1 MKVLILKLTSMGDL
15 MHALPAL
22 TEAEQNIKNISFDW
36 VVDKAF
42 SSVPGW
48 HPAVDKIIKTDHRN
62 WKKQLFSSEPREALN
77 LVKKEINATDYDY
90 VVDMQNNLK
99 SAFLSFLSDHRV
111 TGMDASSSREYP
123 AHWAYSNKV
132 NINKSLHA
140 IDRQKELLA
149 SSLGYSPTSDINYG
163 ISKVKFL
170 EPAMALPARYVVLVQ
185 NASWPTK
192 QWPVASWKDLVKH
205 LDGRGVNVLLPS
217 GNKEELLRA
226 KDIASVSKKATAL
239 EILPLN
245 EVAYIIDNADY
256 CICSDTGLAHLSAV
270 VGTPSLTLYG
280 PTDTSLIGTTGI
292 DQNHLISINGDIN
305 SITLDAVIKEINT
318 NYPKD
323 RGFT

>member
-192 QWPVASWKDLVKH
+192 QWPVSSWKDLVKH
-205 LDGRGVNVLLPS
+205 LDGHGVNVLLPS

-226 KDIASVSKKATAL
+226 KDIASVSEKATAL

-270 VGTPSLTLYG
+270 VNTPSLTLYG
-280 PTDTSLIGTTGI
+280 PTDINLIGTKGNNQI
-292 DQNHLISINGDIN
+292 HIVGDNGDIN
-305 SITLDAVIKEINT
+305 NISVEEVINKLPIV
-318 NYPKD
+318 
-323 RGFT
+323 

>member
-1 MKVLILKLTSMGDL
+1 MGDL

-226 KDIASVSKKATAL
+226 KDIASVSEKATAL

-270 VGTPSLTLYG
+270 VNTPSLTLYG
-280 PTDTSLIGTTGI
+280 PTDINLIGTKGNNQRHI
-292 DQNHLISINGDIN
+292 VGDNGDIN
-305 SITLDAVIKEINT
+305 NISVEEVINKLPIV
-318 NYPKD
+318 
-323 RGFT
+323 

>member
-42 SSVPGW
+42 SSVPSW

-62 WKKQLFSSEPREALN
+62 WRKQFLSSESREALN
-77 LVKKEINATDYDY
+77 LVKKEINATDYDF

-123 AHWAYSNKV
+123 AHWAYSKKV
-132 NINKSLHA
+132 NIKKSLHA

-149 SSLGYSPTSDINYG
+149 STLGYKSVPGVDYG

-170 EPAMALPARYVVLVQ
+170 KPAFELPTNYMVLVQ

-192 QWPVASWKDLVKH
+192 QWPVAYWKDLVKY
-205 LDGRGVNVLLPS
+205 LGDRGVNVILPS
-217 GNKEELLRA
+217 GSEDELMRA
-226 KDIASVSKKATAL
+226 KEISSVSERAKAL
-239 EILPLN
+239 EVLPLN
-245 EVAYIIDNADY
+245 EVAHIIDNADY

-270 VGTPSLTLYG
+270 VNTSSLTLYG
-280 PTDTSLIGTTGI
+280 PTDTKLIGTKGNNQI
-292 DQNHLISINGDIN
+292 HIVGDNSDIN
-305 SITLDAVIKEINT
+305 NISVQEVINQLPI
-318 NYPKD
+318 
-323 RGFT
+323 G

>member
-192 QWPVASWKDLVKH
+192 QWPVSSWKDLVKH
-205 LDGRGVNVLLPS
+205 LDGHGVNVLLPS

-226 KDIASVSKKATAL
+226 KDIASVSEKATAL

-270 VGTPSLTLYG
+270 VNTPSLTLYG
-280 PTDTSLIGTTGI
+280 PTDINLIGTKGNNQSHI
-292 DQNHLISINGDIN
+292 VGDNGDIN
-305 SITLDAVIKEINT
+305 NISVEEVINKLPIV
-318 NYPKD
+318 
-323 RGFT
+323 

>member
-77 LVKKEINATDYDY
+77 LVKKEINATDYDF

-192 QWPVASWKDLVKH
+192 QWPVSSWKDLVKH
-205 LDGRGVNVLLPS
+205 LDGHGVNVLLPS

-226 KDIASVSKKATAL
+226 KDIASVSEKATAL

-270 VGTPSLTLYG
+270 VNTPSLTLYG
-280 PTDTSLIGTTGI
+280 PTDINLIGTKGNNQI
-292 DQNHLISINGDIN
+292 HIVGDNGDIN
-305 SITLDAVIKEINT
+305 NISVEEVINKLPIV
-318 NYPKD
+318 
-323 RGFT
+323 

>member
-22 TEAEQNIKNISFDW
+22 TDAKQNIKNISFDW

-42 SSVPGW
+42 SSVPSW

-62 WKKQLFSSEPREALN
+62 WKKQLFSSESREALK
-77 LVKKEINATDYDY
+77 LVKKEINATDYDF

-140 IDRQKELLA
+140 IDRQKKLLA
-149 SSLGYSPTSDINYG
+149 SSLGYSPASDINYG
-163 ISKVKFL
+163 VSKIKFL
-170 EPAMALPARYVVLVQ
+170 EPAMALPDNYVVLVQ

-192 QWPVASWKDLVKH
+192 QWPVACWKYLVKH
-205 LDGRGVNVLLPS
+205 FDDCGVNVLLPS
-217 GNKEELLRA
+217 GNREELMRA

-270 VGTPSLTLYG
+270 VNTPSLTLYG
-280 PTDTSLIGTTGI
+280 PTDINLIGTKGNNQRHI
-292 DQNHLISINGDIN
+292 VGDNGDIN
-305 SITLDAVIKEINT
+305 NISVEEVINKLPIV
-318 NYPKD
+318 
-323 RGFT
+323 

>member
-42 SSVPGW
+42 SSVPSW
-48 HPAVDKIIKTDHRN
+48 HPAVDKIIKTDHRH
-62 WKKQLFSSEPREALN
+62 WKKQFFSSESREALN
-77 LVKKEINATDYDY
+77 LVKKEINATDYDF

-99 SAFLSFLSDHRV
+99 SAFLSFLSNHRV

-123 AHWAYSNKV
+123 AHWAYYNKV

-149 SSLGYSPTSDINYG
+149 SSLGYSPTSGINYG

-170 EPAMALPARYVVLVQ
+170 EPAAELPANYVVLVQ
-185 NASWPTK
+185 NASWLTK
-192 QWPVASWKDLVKH
+192 QWPVAYWKDLIKH
-205 LDGRGVNVLLPS
+205 LDDCCVNVLLPS
-217 GNKEELLRA
+217 GNKEELMRA
-226 KDIASVSKKATAL
+226 KDIVSVSEQATAL

-270 VGTPSLTLYG
+270 VNTPSLTLYG
-280 PTDTSLIGTTGI
+280 PTDTKLIGTKG
-292 DQNHLISINGDIN
+292 NHQIHIIGDNGDIN
-305 SITLDAVIKEINT
+305 NIKVSEVIDTLERNSSLFD
-318 NYPKD
+318 
-323 RGFT
+323 

>member
-62 WKKQLFSSEPREALN
+62 WRKQFLSSESREALN
-77 LVKKEINATDYDY
+77 LVKKEINTTDYDF

-99 SAFLSFLSDHRV
+99 SAFLSFLTNHKV
-111 TGMDASSSREYP
+111 AGMDASSSREYP
-123 AHWAYSNKV
+123 AHWAYSKKV
-132 NINKSLHA
+132 NINKNLHA
-140 IDRQKELLA
+140 IERQKELLA
-149 SSLGYSPTSDINYG
+149 STLGYTSASDIDYG

-170 EPAMALPARYVVLVQ
+170 KPALELPANYMVLVQ
-185 NASWPTK
+185 NASWLTK
-192 QWPVASWKDLVKH
+192 QWPVAYWKDLVKH
-205 LDGRGVNVLLPS
+205 LDDQGVSVLLPS
-217 GNKEELLRA
+217 GNKDELMRA
-226 KDIASVSKKATAL
+226 KDISSVSEKATAL

-256 CICSDTGLAHLSAV
+256 CVCSDTGLAHLSAV
-270 VGTPSLTLYG
+270 VNTPSLTLYG
-280 PTDTSLIGTTGI
+280 PTDTKLIGTKG
-292 DQNHLISINGDIN
+292 NHQIHIIGDNSDIN
-305 SITLDAVIKEINT
+305 NISVEEVINKLPIA
-318 NYPKD
+318 
-323 RGFT
+323 

>member
-1 MKVLILKLTSMGDL
+1 MGDL

-22 TEAEQNIKNISFDW
+22 TEAEQNIKDIRFDW

-42 SSVPGW
+42 SSVPSW
-48 HPAVDKIIKTDHRN
+48 HPAVDKIIQTDHRN
-62 WKKQLFSSEPREALN
+62 WKKQLFSSKSREALN
-77 LVKKEINATDYDY
+77 LVKKEINATDYDF

-99 SAFLSFLSDHRV
+99 SAFLSFLSDHKI

-132 NINKSLHA
+132 KINKSLHA

-149 SSLGYSPTSDINYG
+149 SSLGYSSTSDINYG

-170 EPAMALPARYVVLVQ
+170 EPVMALPDNYVVFVQ

-192 QWPVASWKDLVKH
+192 QWPIDCWKELVKH
-205 LDGRGVNVLLPS
+205 FNDCGVNVLLPS

-226 KDIASVSKKATAL
+226 KEIASVSEKATAL

-270 VGTPSLTLYG
+270 VNTPSLTLYG
-280 PTDTSLIGTTGI
+280 PTDTNLIGTKGNN
-292 DQNHLISINGDIN
+292 QSHSIGNNGDIN
-305 SITLDAVIKEINT
+305 NISVEEVINKLPIV
-318 NYPKD
+318 
-323 RGFT
+323 

>member
-205 LDGRGVNVLLPS
+205 LHGHGVNVLLPS

-226 KDIASVSKKATAL
+226 KDIASVSEKATAL

-270 VGTPSLTLYG
+270 VNTPSLTLYG
-280 PTDTSLIGTTGI
+280 PTDINLIGTKGNNQSHI
-292 DQNHLISINGDIN
+292 VGDNGDIN
-305 SITLDAVIKEINT
+305 NISVEEVINKLPIV
-318 NYPKD
+318 
-323 RGFT
+323 

>member
-22 TEAEQNIKNISFDW
+22 TEAKQNIKNIRFDW

-62 WKKQLFSSEPREALN
+62 WKKQLFSSESREALN
-77 LVKKEINATDYDY
+77 LVKKEINSTDYDL

-99 SAFLSFLSDHRV
+99 SAFLSFLSGHRV

-205 LDGRGVNVLLPS
+205 LHGRDVNVLLPS

-226 KDIASVSKKATAL
+226 KDIASVSEKATAL

-270 VGTPSLTLYG
+270 VNTPSLTLYG
-280 PTDTSLIGTTGI
+280 PTDINLIGTKGNNQRHI
-292 DQNHLISINGDIN
+292 VGDNDDIN
-305 SITLDAVIKEINT
+305 NISVEEVINKLPIV
-318 NYPKD
+318 
-323 RGFT
+323 

>member
-1 MKVLILKLTSMGDL
+1 MGDL

-62 WKKQLFSSEPREALN
+62 WKKQLFSLEPREALN
-77 LVKKEINATDYDY
+77 LVKKEINATDYDF

-99 SAFLSFLSDHRV
+99 SAFLAFLSDHRV

-132 NINKSLHA
+132 NIKKSLHA

-192 QWPVASWKDLVKH
+192 QWPVAYWKDLVKH
-205 LDGRGVNVLLPS
+205 LDGQGVNVLLPS
-217 GNKEELLRA
+217 GDKEELLRA
-226 KDIASVSKKATAL
+226 KDIASVSEKATAL

-270 VGTPSLTLYG
+270 VNTPSLTLYG
-280 PTDTSLIGTTGI
+280 PTDINLIGTKGNNQSHI
-292 DQNHLISINGDIN
+292 IGDNGHINNISVEEVINKLPI
-305 SITLDAVIKEINT
+305 V
-318 NYPKD
+318 
-323 RGFT
+323 

>member
-170 EPAMALPARYVVLVQ
+170 EPAMPLPARYVVLVQ

-192 QWPVASWKDLVKH
+192 QWPVACWKDLVKH
-205 LDGRGVNVLLPS
+205 LDGHGVNVLLPS

-226 KDIASVSKKATAL
+226 KDIASVSEKATAL

-270 VGTPSLTLYG
+270 VNTPSLTLYG
-280 PTDTSLIGTTGI
+280 PTDINLIGTKGNNQI
-292 DQNHLISINGDIN
+292 HIVGDNGDIN
-305 SITLDAVIKEINT
+305 NISVEEVIKKLPIV
-318 NYPKD
+318 
-323 RGFT
+323 

>member
-22 TEAEQNIKNISFDW
+22 TEAEQNITNISFDW

-99 SAFLSFLSDHRV
+99 SAFLSLLSDHRV

-170 EPAMALPARYVVLVQ
+170 EPAMALPTPYVVLVQ

-192 QWPVASWKDLVKH
+192 QWPITCWKDLVLH
-205 LDGRGVNVLLPS
+205 LDGYGVNVLLPS

-226 KDIASVSKKATAL
+226 KDIASVSEKATAL

-270 VGTPSLTLYG
+270 VNTPSLTLYG
-280 PTDTSLIGTTGI
+280 PTDINLIGTKGNNQRHI
-292 DQNHLISINGDIN
+292 VGDNGDIN
-305 SITLDAVIKEINT
+305 NISVEEVINKLPIV
-318 NYPKD
+318 
-323 RGFT
+323 

>member
-1 MKVLILKLTSMGDL
+1 MGDL

-170 EPAMALPARYVVLVQ
+170 EPAIPLPARYVVLVQ

-192 QWPVASWKDLVKH
+192 QWPVACWKDLVKH
-205 LDGRGVNVLLPS
+205 LDGHGVNVLLPS

-245 EVAYIIDNADY
+245 EVAYIIDNSDY

-270 VGTPSLTLYG
+270 VNTPSLTLYG
-280 PTDTSLIGTTGI
+280 PTDINLIGTKGNNQI
-292 DQNHLISINGDIN
+292 HIVGDNGDIN
-305 SITLDAVIKEINT
+305 NISVEEVINKLPI
-318 NYPKD
+318 
-323 RGFT
+323 F

>member
-22 TEAEQNIKNISFDW
+22 TEAEQNIKDISFDW

-42 SSVPGW
+42 SSVPSW
-48 HPAVDKIIKTDHRN
+48 HPAVDKIIQTDHRN
-62 WKKQLFSSEPREALN
+62 WKKQLFSSKSREALN
-77 LVKKEINATDYDY
+77 LVKKEINATDYDF

-99 SAFLSFLSDHRV
+99 SAFLSFLSDHSV

-123 AHWAYSNKV
+123 AHWAYSNKIH
-132 NINKSLHA
+132 INKSLHA

-149 SSLGYSPTSDINYG
+149 LSLGYSSSSDINYG
-163 ISKVKFL
+163 LSKVKFL
-170 EPAMALPARYVVLVQ
+170 KPAVALPANYVVLVQ

-192 QWPVASWKDLVKH
+192 QWPVACWKDLVKH
-205 LDGRGVNVLLPS
+205 LDGHGVNVLLPS

-226 KDIASVSKKATAL
+226 KDIASVSEKATAL

-256 CICSDTGLAHLSAV
+256 CICSDTGLAHLSAAV
-270 VGTPSLTLYG
+270 NTPSLTLYG
-280 PTDTSLIGTTGI
+280 PTDINLIGTKGNNQI
-292 DQNHLISINGDIN
+292 HIVGDNGDIN
-305 SITLDAVIKEINT
+305 NISVEEVINKLPIV
-318 NYPKD
+318 
-323 RGFT
+323 

>member
-1 MKVLILKLTSMGDL
+1 MGDL

-36 VVDKAF
+36 VVDKGF

-48 HPAVDKIIKTDHRN
+48 HPAVDRIIETDHRN
-62 WKKQLFSSEPREALN
+62 WRKQFLSSESREALN
-77 LVKKEINATDYDY
+77 FVKKEINATDYDF

-99 SAFLSFLSDHRV
+99 SAFLSFLSKHKV
-111 TGMDASSSREYP
+111 AGMDARSSREYP
-123 AHWAYSNKV
+123 AHWAYSKKV

-149 SSLGYSPTSDINYG
+149 STLGYTSASDIDYG

-170 EPAMALPARYVVLVQ
+170 KPALELPANYMVLIQ
-185 NASWPTK
+185 NASWLTK
-192 QWPVASWKDLVKH
+192 QWPVAYWKGLVKH
-205 LDGRGVNVLLPS
+205 LDDQGVSVLLPS
-217 GNKEELLRA
+217 GNKDELMRA
-226 KDIASVSKKATAL
+226 KDISSVSEKATAL

-270 VGTPSLTLYG
+270 VNTPSLTLYG
-280 PTDTSLIGTTGI
+280 PTDTKLIGTKG
-292 DQNHLISINGDIN
+292 NHQIHIIGDNSDIN
-305 SITLDAVIKEINT
+305 NISVEEVINKLPIA
-318 NYPKD
+318 
-323 RGFT
+323 

>member
-149 SSLGYSPTSDINYG
+149 SSLGYSPSSDINYG

-205 LDGRGVNVLLPS
+205 LDGHGVNVLLPS

-226 KDIASVSKKATAL
+226 KDIASVSEKATAL

-270 VGTPSLTLYG
+270 VNTPSLTLYG
-280 PTDTSLIGTTGI
+280 PTDINLIGTKGNNQRHI
-292 DQNHLISINGDIN
+292 VGDNGDIN
-305 SITLDAVIKEINT
+305 NISVEEVINKLPIV
-318 NYPKD
+318 
-323 RGFT
+323 

>member
-22 TEAEQNIKNISFDW
+22 TEAKQNIKNVSFDW

-42 SSVPGW
+42 SSVPSW

-62 WKKQLFSSEPREALN
+62 WKKQLFSSESREALK
-77 LVKKEINATDYDY
+77 LVKKEINATDYDF

-99 SAFLSFLSDHRV
+99 SAFLSFLSDHKV

-123 AHWAYSNKV
+123 AHWAYSKKV
-132 NINKSLHA
+132 NIKKSLHA

-149 SSLGYSPTSDINYG
+149 STLGYSSASDINYG

-170 EPAMALPARYVVLVQ
+170 DPAMPLPTNYVVLVQ

-192 QWPVASWKDLVKH
+192 QWPVTYWKDLVKYF
-205 LDGRGVNVLLPS
+205 DDCGVNVLLPS

-226 KDIASVSKKATAL
+226 KDIASVSEKATAL

-270 VGTPSLTLYG
+270 VNTPSLTLYG
-280 PTDTSLIGTTGI
+280 PTDINLIGTKGNNQRHI
-292 DQNHLISINGDIN
+292 VGDNGDIN
-305 SITLDAVIKEINT
+305 NISVEEVINNLPIV
-318 NYPKD
+318 
-323 RGFT
+323 

>member
-22 TEAEQNIKNISFDW
+22 TEAEQNIRDISFDW

-62 WKKQLFSSEPREALN
+62 WKKEFFSSESREALN
-77 LVKKEINATDYDY
+77 LVKKEINATDYDF

-99 SAFLSFLSDHRV
+99 SAFLSFLSDHKV
-111 TGMDASSSREYP
+111 SGMDASSSREYP

-132 NINKSLHA
+132 NINKTLHA
-140 IDRQKELLA
+140 INRQKELLA
-149 SSLGYSPTSDINYG
+149 SSLGYSPSSDINYG
-163 ISKVKFL
+163 ISKIKFL
-170 EPAMALPARYVVLVQ
+170 EPKMALPARYVVLVQ

-192 QWPVASWKDLVKH
+192 QWPVACWKDLVKH
-205 LDGRGVNVLLPS
+205 LDGHGVNVLLPS
-217 GNKEELLRA
+217 GTKEELLRA
-226 KDIASVSKKATAL
+226 KNIASVSEKATAL
-239 EILPLN
+239 EILTLN

-270 VGTPSLTLYG
+270 VNTPSLTLYG
-280 PTDTSLIGTTGI
+280 PTDVNLIGTKGNNQSHI
-292 DQNHLISINGDIN
+292 VGDNGDIN
-305 SITLDAVIKEINT
+305 NISVEEIINKL
-318 NYPKD
+318 PIV
-323 RGFT
+323 

>member
-1 MKVLILKLTSMGDL
+1 MGDL

-22 TEAEQNIKNISFDW
+22 TEAEQNITNISFDW

-205 LDGRGVNVLLPS
+205 LHGRDVNVLLPS

-226 KDIASVSKKATAL
+226 KDIASVSEKATAL

-270 VGTPSLTLYG
+270 VNTPSLTLYG
-280 PTDTSLIGTTGI
+280 PTDINLIGTKGNNQRHI
-292 DQNHLISINGDIN
+292 VGDNGDIN
-305 SITLDAVIKEINT
+305 NISVEEVINKLPIV
-318 NYPKD
+318 
-323 RGFT
+323 

>member
-42 SSVPGW
+42 ASVPSW

-62 WKKQLFSSEPREALN
+62 WRKQFLSSESREALN
-77 LVKKEINATDYDY
+77 LVKKEINATDYDF

-111 TGMDASSSREYP
+111 AGMDASSSREYP
-123 AHWAYSNKV
+123 AHWAYSKKV
-132 NINKSLHA
+132 NIKKSLHA

-149 SSLGYSPTSDINYG
+149 STLGYKSVPGVDYG

-170 EPAMALPARYVVLVQ
+170 KPAFELPTNYMVLVQ

-192 QWPVASWKDLVKH
+192 QWPVAYWKDLVKY
-205 LDGRGVNVLLPS
+205 LGDRGVNVILPS
-217 GNKEELLRA
+217 GSEDELMRA
-226 KDIASVSKKATAL
+226 KEISSVSEKAKAL
-239 EILPLN
+239 EVLPLN
-245 EVAYIIDNADY
+245 EVAHIIDNADY

-270 VGTPSLTLYG
+270 VNTPSLTLYG
-280 PTDTSLIGTTGI
+280 PTDTKLIGTKGNNQI
-292 DQNHLISINGDIN
+292 HIVGDNSDIN
-305 SITLDAVIKEINT
+305 NISVQEVINQLAI
-318 NYPKD
+318 
-323 RGFT
+323 G

>member
-22 TEAEQNIKNISFDW
+22 TEAEQNIRNISFDW

-62 WKKQLFSSEPREALN
+62 WKKQLFSSESREALN
-77 LVKKEINATDYDY
+77 LVKKEINATEYDF
-90 VVDMQNNLK
+90 VIDMQNNLK
-99 SAFLSFLSDHRV
+99 SAFLSFLSGHRV

-123 AHWAYSNKV
+123 ALWAYSNKV

-149 SSLGYSPTSDINYG
+149 SSLGYSPTSEINYG

-170 EPAMALPARYVVLVQ
+170 EPAMALPATYVVLVQ

-192 QWPVASWKDLVKH
+192 QWPLACWKDLVKH
-205 LDGRGVNVLLPS
+205 FDDCDVNVLLPS

-226 KDIASVSKKATAL
+226 KDIASVSDKAIAL

-270 VGTPSLTLYG
+270 VNTPSLTLYG
-280 PTDTSLIGTTGI
+280 PTDINLIGTKGNNQRHI
-292 DQNHLISINGDIN
+292 VGDNGDIN
-305 SITLDAVIKEINT
+305 NISVEEVINKLPIV
-318 NYPKD
+318 
-323 RGFT
+323 

>member
-22 TEAEQNIKNISFDW
+22 TEAEQNIKDISFDW

-42 SSVPGW
+42 SSVPSW
-48 HPAVDKIIKTDHRN
+48 HPAVDKIIQTDHRN
-62 WKKQLFSSEPREALN
+62 WKKQLFSSKSREALN
-77 LVKKEINATDYDY
+77 LVKKEINATDYDF

-99 SAFLSFLSDHRV
+99 SAFLSFLSDHKI

-132 NINKSLHA
+132 KINKSLHA

-149 SSLGYSPTSDINYG
+149 SSLGYSSTSDINYG

-170 EPAMALPARYVVLVQ
+170 EPVMALPDNYVVFVQ

-192 QWPVASWKDLVKH
+192 QWPIDCWKELVKH
-205 LDGRGVNVLLPS
+205 FNDCGVNVLLPS

-226 KDIASVSKKATAL
+226 KEIASVSEKATAL

-270 VGTPSLTLYG
+270 VNTPSLTLYG
-280 PTDTSLIGTTGI
+280 PTDTNLIGTKGNN
-292 DQNHLISINGDIN
+292 QSHSIGHNGDIKN
-305 SITLDAVIKEINT
+305 ISVEEVINKLPIV
-318 NYPKD
+318 
-323 RGFT
+323 